1 MSVSRSGRLMNPMSR
16 EKAQPLISTHGE
28 VVYELIGRTV
38 AEPTERHSLAYV
50 VIPPGKSSLLHWHPI
65 AEESYYV
72 LRGTGRFVLADE
84 ERILL
89 PGEAV
94 VIPPTKSHQISNSG
108 DTDLEFLAVCV
119 PAWEPANSVYPD
131 TESNPR

>member
-1 MSVSRSGRLMNPMSR
+1 MNPMSKDR
-16 EKAQPLISTHGE
+16 ARPLVSAHGE

-38 AEPTERHSLAYV
+38 GEPTERHSLAYV
-50 VIPPGKSSLLHWHPI
+50 VLPPGKASLLHTHPV
-65 AEESYYV
+65 AEESYYL
-72 LRGTGRFVLADE
+72 LRGTGRFILGDE

-94 VIPPTKSHQISNSG
+94 VIPPTKPHQIFNSG

-119 PAWEPANSVYPD
+119 PAWEPTNSVYPE
-131 TESNPR
+131 TESH

>member
-1 MSVSRSGRLMNPMSR
+1 MNPMSKDR
-16 EKAQPLISTHGE
+16 ARPLVSAHGE

-38 AEPTERHSLAYV
+38 GEPTERHSLAYV
-50 VIPPGKSSLLHWHPI
+50 VLPPGKASLLHTHPV
-65 AEESYYV
+65 AEESYYL
-72 LRGTGRFVLADE
+72 LRGRGRFILADE

-94 VIPPTKSHQISNSG
+94 VIPPTKPHQIFNSG

-119 PAWEPANSVYPD
+119 PAWEPTNSVYPE
-131 TESNPR
+131 TESH